1 MIYCLST
8 FFKKIRVEKKRKKKT
23 SAHLIYQAAGAGA
36 KPGPLLLFFFS
47 LVFSHFKKLLLDL
60 FTLEF

>member
-1 MIYCLST
+1 MKT
-8 FFKKIRVEKKRKKKT
+8 T
-23 SAHLIYQAAGAGA
+23 SALLIYQAAGARA
-36 KPGPLLLFFFS
+36 KPGPLLLFFYFLFFS